1 MGPRLP
7 ERRALFISVPACI
20 VASGPVSIPAF
31 FAVLIAHIAIFQR
44 AAYSASYSLEADT
57 ADELILSGWHH
68 RIQVCQ
74 DGLSLSCPKPDDS
87 CFLFGS
93 LDGEPSSGVGDKS
106 SFLTCPLDGVYC
118 HEAHVLQ
125 GVSNFHFS
133 RKDFPIPANDWDG
146 LQNAAHFGFFGRQP
160 FRFFFSISSSATR

>member
-20 VASGPVSIPAF
+20 VSSGPVSIPAF
-31 FAVLIAHIAIFQR
+31 FAVPIAHVAIFQR

-74 DGLSLSCPKPDDS
+74 NGLFLSCPKPDDS
-87 CFLFGS
+87 CFLFDP
-93 LDGEPSSGVGDKS
+93 LDGDPSSGVGDES
-106 SFLTCPLDGVYC
+106 SFLPCPLYGV
-118 HEAHVLQ
+118 HRHDAHVLQ
-125 GVSNFHFS
+125 GVSDFHFF
-133 RKDFPIPANDWDG
+133 RKDFPIPANDCDS
-146 LQNAAHFGFFGRQP
+146 L
-160 FRFFFSISSSATR
+160 